1 MNFCPVLELNKVLLS
16 FQPIRFGVTIGS
28 QSESNDLCLKIILF
42 SATTDRSPGWG
53 NSSYENG
60 EVFFQNV
67 MDETGTMVTWP
78 SKLKIGAKSKKDP
91 HVKVCGLQEN
101 VKRAKEIILDKL
113 DARSTRV
120 TLKMDVPHTEH
131 SHVIGKG
138 ILE

>member
-1 MNFCPVLELNKVLLS
+1 MTKNIHLNIFTGCTLS
-16 FQPIRFGVTIGS
+16 ESDHSFDLNS
-28 QSESNDLCLKIILF
+28 QSESRISSFKYFF

>member
-1 MNFCPVLELNKVLLS
+1 MTVTANQNEELVYLN
-16 FQPIRFGVTIGS
+16 I
-28 QSESNDLCLKIILF
+28 F

>member
-1 MNFCPVLELNKVLLS
+1 MHFCPVLDLSQVLFS
-16 FQPIRFGVTIGS
+16 ANQIRGHHRQPIRIKEFVH
-28 QSESNDLCLKIILF
+28 QNNRFF